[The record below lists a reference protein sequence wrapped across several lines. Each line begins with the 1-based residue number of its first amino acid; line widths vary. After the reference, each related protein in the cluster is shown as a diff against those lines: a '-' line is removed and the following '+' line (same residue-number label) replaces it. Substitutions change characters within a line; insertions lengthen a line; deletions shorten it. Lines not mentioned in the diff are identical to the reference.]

1 MDIIATTEV
10 HQVLRILV
18 WTNIVLTFK
27 TVIEVAWM
35 WGNWPVDKKNQGGG

>member
-27 TVIEVAWM
+27 AVVQVAWM
-35 WGNWPVDKKNQGGG
+35 YRNWSVD